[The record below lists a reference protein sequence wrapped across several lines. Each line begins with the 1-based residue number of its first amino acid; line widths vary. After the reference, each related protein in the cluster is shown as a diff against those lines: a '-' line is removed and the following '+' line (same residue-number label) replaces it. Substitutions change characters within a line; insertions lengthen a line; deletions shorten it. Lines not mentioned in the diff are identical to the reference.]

1 MHRTILLGAIVAL
14 LTAAAITLS
23 SKLPRLAAAL
33 ETIDPAIV
41 SSPPATAP
49 GRPSAAL
56 SGVQRLPVALVRRGI
71 GCLLCSARRQPLG
84 QLGGAECITRPR
96 V

>member
-41 SSPPATAP
+41 SSHLQQLQ
-49 GRPSAAL
+49 GDLAL
-56 SGVQRLPVALVRRGI
+56 P
-71 GCLLCSARRQPLG
+71 
-84 QLGGAECITRPR
+84 
-96 V
+96 